1 MKYLFNSVHE
11 PPVHTSVL
19 LLSLCM
25 KMHWSYLCCTYAS
38 YYMKCPQYVCMFH
51 LIVSVDANF
60 CIKHTALTVGGL
72 TQPTTARDL
81 IKHPASVEKGL
92 TQRFLWLIP
101 EPSFSK
107 FDSLEPA
114 NEEFVS
120 HLSEFDALVSRASSM
135 TIVAVHY
142 HSYCIVTHSLM
153 HR

>member
-1 MKYLFNSVHE
+1 
-11 PPVHTSVL
+11 
-19 LLSLCM
+19 
-25 KMHWSYLCCTYAS
+25 
-38 YYMKCPQYVCMFH
+38 MKCPQYVCMFR
-51 LIVSVDANF
+51 LIVSGDANF
-60 CIKHTALTVGGL
+60 CIERTALTVGGF
-72 TQPTTARDL
+72 TQPATARDL
-81 IKHPASVEKGL
+81 IERPASVEKGL

-120 HLSEFDALVSRASSM
+120 HLSEFDTLVSRASSM
-135 TIVAVHY
+135 TIVAVHFY